1 MFWNFWSN
9 KSDGRGLCNFSL
21 CRFICRFFILEFRIL
36 YSSPLD
42 FIFGSSLSSSSLV
55 VGPFCCMQYLGVLSM
70 RDVASK
76 SFILYVLFVY
86 WLYCMALQDEICLQ
100 LARFHLYYLYNFIL
114 AIFAECSFSIYLTAP
129 FEDHAAEYYCYLDDH
144 YFCWQWGKNN
154 IIDIIC
160 CWCLFD
166 HRCTVSLNCFCS
178 FFLVTCCTAT
188 LHFRY
193 SEVLFWFFFYRKTFV
208 IFVPFPGYSCY
219 ISLSLVILLSWFLLV
234 AYSTISFRSVF
245 WFQHISVLCW
255 LE

>member
-1 MFWNFWSN
+1 LGPVYLPHHWLGDHFVAV
-9 KSDGRGLCNFSL
+9 
-21 CRFICRFFILEFRIL
+21 
-36 YSSPLD
+36 
-42 FIFGSSLSSSSLV
+42 FG
-55 VGPFCCMQYLGVLSM
+55 GPVDERCSQWVI
-70 RDVASK
+70 
-76 SFILYVLFVY
+76 ILYVLSVY
-86 WLYCMALQDEICLQ
+86 WLYLWLFRMKFVCNWLDSIFIICIISSWLF
-100 LARFHLYYLYNFIL
+100 LLNV
-114 AIFAECSFSIYLTAP
+114 SFSIYLTDP
-129 FEDHAAEYYCYLDDH
+129 FEDHAAEFYFYLDDN

-160 CWCLFD
+160 FWCLFD

-208 IFVPFPGYSCY
+208 IFVPFPDYSCY

-255 LE
+255 IE